1 MKKVVTG
8 VIAVAVIVSMHL
20 LGAFAA
26 PKVGT
31 FTGEIMDSQCALQG
45 GKHDNMIR
53 VGQTEKDCVNMCVK
67 LGGSYVLYD
76 HATNIT
82 YKLADQA
89 KAAPMAGETVKITG
103 DLNDAT
109 KTIKITTI
117 AKAAK

>member
-1 MKKVVTG
+1 MKKVVIG
-8 VIAVAVIVSMHL
+8 IIAVGTLVSMQWA
-20 LGAFAA
+20 GAFAA
-26 PKVGT
+26 TKTV
-31 FTGEIMDSQCALQG
+31 TGEIMDSQCALQG

-53 VGQTEKDCVNMCVK
+53 VGQDEKACTEMCIK

-76 HATNIT
+76 EKTKTT

-89 KAAPMAGETVKITG
+89 KAKPFAGAKVSITG

-117 AKAAK
+117 KKG